1 MPGPAIRT
9 GLDTAGGVIQSAS
22 GTKVFVEGFQI
33 GVAGDPVDPHGS
45 APHDGAVMVG
55 GSSKVFIQGIP
66 ALRGG
71 IDQASCGHVSSS
83 SSKVIIGP

>member
-9 GLDTAGGVIQSAS
+9 GLDTAGGIIRSAS
-22 GTKVFVEGFQI
+22 GTKVFVEGRQI

-45 APHDGAVMVG
+45 GSHAGAVMVG
-55 GSSKVFIQGIP
+55 GSGKVFIQGIP

-71 IDQASCGHVSSS
+71 IDSASCGHISSS
-83 SSKVIIGP
+83 SSKVIVGP